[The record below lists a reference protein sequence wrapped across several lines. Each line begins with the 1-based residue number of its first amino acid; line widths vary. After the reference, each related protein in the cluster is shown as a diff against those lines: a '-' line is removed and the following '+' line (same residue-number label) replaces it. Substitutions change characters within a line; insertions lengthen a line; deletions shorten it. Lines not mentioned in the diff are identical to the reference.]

1 MMMICTT
8 RLGGRRRS
16 TGTGIASQRR
26 CRSMSPRRRRNRG
39 VGREVILVI
48 PVIRE
53 VVRGVIRGVIQE
65 VIREV
70 IQEVTQGVL
79 GAIQEATPDVVRE
92 NTQEA
97 TPDVVREN
105 TLEATPDAIQG
116 NTPEAGHVTT
126 LVPKEA
132 AVTVTGS
139 LSCNKHSNSD
149 HA

>member
-1 MMMICTT
+1 
-8 RLGGRRRS
+8 
-16 TGTGIASQRR
+16 
-26 CRSMSPRRRRNRG
+26 MSPRRRRNRG

-92 NTQEA
+92 NT
-97 TPDVVREN
+97 
-105 TLEATPDAIQG
+105 LEATPDAIQG